1 MKFKLYSTKLCPY
14 IWDKD
19 SKLNEK
25 VSLTLMTIVD
35 TIEDSL
41 KKDDISAF
49 IKDSYIVGSIANY
62 NWTEYSDID
71 VHILLDISKM
81 DIGKDE
87 AVAMFDAIKSN
98 WNAKHDVRIK
108 THKVEIYFELGRLTL
123 HSDAVYSISKD
134 LWIKAPEYKEDIKFD
149 KDEIRSKYNELKQTI
164 ETALKLKT
172 SKDIESALEIVYN
185 ARESGLESKLE
196 ELSPANIA
204 FRALRAKGYVDK
216 LKKELVD
223 LEDDALSVS

>member
-71 VHILLDISKM
+71 GH
-81 DIGKDE
+81 
-87 AVAMFDAIKSN
+87 
-98 WNAKHDVRIK
+98 W
-108 THKVEIYFELGRLTL
+108 
-123 HSDAVYSISKD
+123 
-134 LWIKAPEYKEDIKFD
+134 
-149 KDEIRSKYNELKQTI
+149 
-164 ETALKLKT
+164 
-172 SKDIESALEIVYN
+172 
-185 ARESGLESKLE
+185 
-196 ELSPANIA
+196 
-204 FRALRAKGYVDK
+204 KG
-216 LKKELVD
+216 
-223 LEDDALSVS
+223 